1 MKTKF
6 SSILTL
12 LLAFVVQLTFAQE
25 QTITGTVTDSDGLPL
40 PAVNV
45 LIKGTTTGTQTDF
58 DGNYSIEASQGDV
71 LVFSF
76 VGLETTEVTVGSST
90 TLDVTMQSDSAQLD
104 EVVVTALGISREKK
118 SLGYATQEVA
128 GDQVNTAK
136 EGNFVNSLSGKISGL
151 DIKKSSSIGGSTNV
165 IIRGY
170 SSITGNNQALF
181 VIDGVPVNNSTF
193 NTGTQSTGGNGYDYG
208 NAASDINP
216 DDIASVNVLK
226 GAAATAL
233 YGSRAANGA
242 VIITTKKGSKSKGI
256 GVTVNTSVTV
266 GKYDPDTFAKYQKE
280 YGQGYGP
287 FYGSGPGAGF
297 LSGDINGDGDADLV
311 VPTTE
316 DASYGSAFDPN
327 LLVYGWESLY
337 PALDTYQQ
345 AMPYVAGANDPSYI
359 FQTSYTDIENVSVT
373 TGGEQGSTRISYTR
387 FNQTGIMP
395 NSEINR
401 NTLDFSGTLNIT
413 DKLTASAKA
422 IYTKTN
428 GLGRYGTGYDAE
440 NLMTNFRQ
448 WWAVNTDLA
457 AQRDAYFSTGRNI
470 TWNPYGPDNLDAI
483 YWDNPYFTRY
493 ENYNNDER
501 NRLFGY
507 TTLGYEFTDWF
518 DVQGRVSVDSYSTI
532 REERNNVG
540 SVDIANYTRRNINFA
555 EFNYDLFLNFDQDF
569 GDFGLNATLGTNY
582 RQTTVNSIAASTN
595 GGLVF
600 EGLYTL
606 SNSANPINFPGE
618 TEYDIRVL
626 GLFGTASIDYDN
638 TFFLEG
644 SLRRDTF
651 STLADGQNAF
661 NYPAI
666 STSIIFSNLF
676 DSNALTYGKLRAGY
690 GEVGNG
696 AGAYQLQNTF
706 EAGAGFNGVPLYSN
720 PSQANNPNLTEER
733 TKELEIGLETSWFS
747 GRFGFDASVYKK
759 ETDNLITPVQVSY
772 ATGFNTKVVNSG
784 VVENK
789 GLELNVFGSPIK
801 TEDFEWKINANYST
815 YESKVTELFGDTEN
829 LLVNSFFGVT
839 LNAALGEPYGVIK
852 GTDYQY
858 VDGQRLVRED
868 GLYAKTTSRQEIIG
882 DINPD
887 FKAGIQNMFSYKNWN
902 LSFLIDVQEGGSIFT
917 GDLYFGMATGLYPE
931 TAGLNDLGNPKRDPV
946 TDGPD
951 SGGII
956 LDGVQADG
964 STNTVRADMSTYANP
979 LGRYG
984 NAPDAQFVY
993 DASYV
998 KLREATLSYSLP
1010 SEVVETLPFTGVKFT
1025 ATGRNL
1031 WIIDKDLPYADP
1043 EDSFGAG
1050 NVQGFQIGAYPS
1062 VREYGL
1068 SVQLQF

>member
-12 LLAFVVQLTFAQE
+12 LLAFVVQIAFAQQ
-25 QTITGTVTDSDGLPL
+25 QTVTGTVTDEDGLPL
-40 PAVNV
+40 PGVNV
-45 LIKGTTTGTQTDF
+45 LIKGTSTGTQTDF
-58 DGNYSIEASQGDV
+58 DGNYSIEAEMGDV
-71 LVFSF
+71 IVFSF
-76 VGLETTEVTVGSST
+76 VGLETAEYTVGNNNNIDAV
-90 TLDVTMQSDSAQLD
+90 LKADSAQLD
-104 EVVVTALGISREKK
+104 EVVVTALGISRDKK
-118 SLGYATQEVA
+118 SLGYATQEVD
-128 GDQVNTAK
+128 GSQVNTAK

-193 NTGTQSTGGNGYDYG
+193 NTSDQSTGGDGYDYG

-216 DDIASVNVLK
+216 DDIESVNVLK

-242 VIITTKKGSKSKGI
+242 IIITTKDGSKSKGL
-256 GVTVNTSVTV
+256 GVTINTTVNV
-266 GKYDPDTFAKYQKE
+266 GNYDPDTFAKFQDE
-280 YGQGYGP
+280 YGAGYGP
-287 FYGSGPGAGF
+287 YYGNGPGDGF

-316 DASYGSAFDPN
+316 DASYGSRFDPN
-327 LLVYGWESLY
+327 LLVYGWESFY
-337 PALDTYQQ
+337 PELDSYQQ
-345 AMPYVAGANDPSYI
+345 PTPWVAGENDPSYI
-359 FQTSYTDIENVSVT
+359 FQTSYTDIENVSLT
-373 TGGEQGSTRISYTR
+373 SGGESGSTRLSYTR
-387 FNQTGIMP
+387 FNQTGILP
-395 NSEINR
+395 NSQISR
-401 NTLDFSGTLNIT
+401 HTLDFSGTLQLS
-413 DKLTASAKA
+413 DKLSASAKA
-422 IYTKTN
+422 IYTKN
-428 GLGRYGTGYDAE
+428 AGLGRYGTGYDAE

-448 WWAVNTDLA
+448 WWAVNTDLK
-457 AQRDAYFSTGRNI
+457 AQRDAYFATGRNI
-470 TWNPYGPDNLDAI
+470 TWNPFGSTNTAPI

-507 TTLGYEFTDWF
+507 ATLSYEFTDWF
-518 DVQGRVSVDSYSTI
+518 DVRGRVSVDTYDQI
-532 REERNNVG
+532 REERNNIG
-540 SVDIANYTRRNINFA
+540 SVDLPEYYRRNINFT
-555 EFNYDLFLNFDQDF
+555 EYNYDLFLNFDEDF
-569 GDFGLNATLGTNY
+569 GNFGLNSTLGANY
-582 RQTTVNSIAASTN
+582 RQTKLNSIAANTN

-606 SNSANPINFPGE
+606 SNSANPINFPNE
-618 TEYDIRVL
+618 DQYDIRVL
-626 GLFGTASIDYDN
+626 GLFGTLSLDYDD

-651 STLADGQNAF
+651 STLADGQNSF

-666 STSIIFSNLF
+666 SSSIIFSNLF
-676 DSNALTYGKLRAGY
+676 ESSALTYGKLRAGY

-696 AGAYQLQNTF
+696 AAAYQLQNTF
-706 EAGAGFNGVPLYSN
+706 NSVAGFNGVPLYSN
-720 PSQANNPNLTEER
+720 PSTANNPNLTEER
-733 TKELEIGLETSWFS
+733 TSELELGLETTWFNS
-747 GRFGFDASVYKK
+747 RLGFDVSVYKK
-759 ETDNLITPVQVSY
+759 ETDNLITPVQVSS
-772 ATGFNTKVVNSG
+772 ATGFFYKVVNSG
-784 VVENK
+784 VVENR
-789 GLELNVFGSPIK
+789 GLEISAFGSPIK
-801 TEDFEWKINANYST
+801 TDNFEWKINTNFST
-815 YESKVTELFGDTEN
+815 YESEVTELFGDTEN

-839 LNAALGEPYGVIK
+839 LNATLGEPYGIIK

-858 VDGQRLVRED
+858 VNGERLVLEN
-868 GLYAKTTSRQEIIG
+868 GLYAKTASRQEILG

-887 FKAGIQNMFSYKNWN
+887 WKAGVQNSFSYKNWDF
-902 LSFLIDVQEGGSIFT
+902 SFLIDIQEGGSVFT
-917 GDLYFGMATGLYPE
+917 GDLYFGMATGIYPE
-931 TAGLNDLGNPKRDPV
+931 TAGLNDLGNPKRNPV

-964 STNTVRADMSTYANP
+964 SVNDVRADMSTYANP

-1010 SEVVETLPFTGVKFT
+1010 SKTVENLPFTGVKFT

-1050 NVQGFQIGAYPS
+1050 NVQGFQIGAYPT

-1068 SVQLQF
+1068 NVQLQF